1 MAPTAIASSSIAW
14 RPAAVAEPAPVE
26 ILADD
31 RLEEI
36 RPLLLDLLVE
46 DLGHYGSRLDRPE
59 IDGGL
64 LGPLRPGFA
73 GENVILA
80 VREAGD
86 VVALCWCVIFDPG
99 TGREGEVAEVYV
111 VPHHRGRGLATQ
123 LLRRAI
129 ELFQERE
136 VTFAAVWT
144 HSRNPGA
151 VRLYQGAGFALTEQ
165 MVLTWLPGGE

>member
-1 MAPTAIASSSIAW
+1 
-14 RPAAVAEPAPVE
+14 VAEPASVE
-26 ILADD
+26 ILAASE
-31 RLEEI
+31 LEEI

-46 DLGHYGSRLDRPE
+46 DQGHYGSRLDRSE

-64 LGPLRPGFA
+64 LGPLRPSFE

-80 VREAGD
+80 IRDDDKKG

-111 VPHHRGRGLATQ
+111 VPDHRGRGLATQ

-129 ELFQERE
+129 ELFRERE

-151 VRLYQGAGFALTEQ
+151 VRLYQRAGFAPTEQ
-165 MVLTWLPGGE
+165 MVLTWLPGGD

>member
-46 DLGHYGSRLDRPE
+46 DQGHYGSRLDRSE

-123 LLRRAI
+123 LLRRAV

>member
-1 MAPTAIASSSIAW
+1 MG
-14 RPAAVAEPAPVE
+14 EPAGVE
-26 ILADD
+26 ILAED
-31 RLEEI
+31 RLEEV

-46 DLGHYGSRLDRPE
+46 DQDHYGSRLDRSD

-64 LGPLRPGFA
+64 LGELRPGFA

-80 VREAGD
+80 IRDAGA

-99 TGREGEVAEVYV
+99 TGKEGEVAEVYV
-111 VPHHRGRGLATQ
+111 VPEHRGRGLATQ

-129 ELFQERE
+129 ELFRERE

-151 VRLYQGAGFALTEQ
+151 VRLYQRAGFAPTEQ
-165 MVLTWLPGGE
+165 MVLTWLPGGD

>member
-1 MAPTAIASSSIAW
+1 L
-14 RPAAVAEPAPVE
+14 R
-26 ILADD
+26 AD
-31 RLEEI
+31 
-36 RPLLLDLLVE
+36 
-46 DLGHYGSRLDRPE
+46 
-59 IDGGL
+59 
-64 LGPLRPGFA
+64 FA

-80 VREAGD
+80 LREDGE

-111 VPHHRGRGLATQ
+111 VPEQRGHGLATR
-123 LLRRAI
+123 LLRGAI

-144 HSRNPGA
+144 HSRNPSA
-151 VRLYQGAGFALTEQ
+151 VRLYQRAGFAPTEQ

>member
-1 MAPTAIASSSIAW
+1 
-14 RPAAVAEPAPVE
+14 VAEPAPIE

-36 RPLLLDLLVE
+36 RPLILDLLVE
-46 DLGHYGSRLDRPE
+46 DQGHYGSRLERSE
-59 IDGGL
+59 IDRDL
-64 LGPLRPGFA
+64 LGPLRADFA

-80 VREAGD
+80 LRENGE

-111 VPHHRGRGLATQ
+111 VPEQRGHGLATR
-123 LLRRAI
+123 LLRGAI

-144 HSRNPGA
+144 HSRNPSA
-151 VRLYQGAGFALTEQ
+151 VRLYQRAGFAPTEQ

>member
-1 MAPTAIASSSIAW
+1 
-14 RPAAVAEPAPVE
+14 VAEPAPVE
-26 ILADD
+26 ILSGD
-31 RLEEI
+31 RLEEV

-46 DLGHYGSRLDRPE
+46 DQGHYGSRLERTE

-73 GENVILA
+73 GENVILT
-80 VREAGD
+80 VREDGE

-111 VPHHRGRGLATQ
+111 VPRRRGRGLATR
-123 LLRRAI
+123 LLHRAV
-129 ELFQERE
+129 ELFRERE

-144 HSRNPGA
+144 HSRNPSA
-151 VRLYQGAGFALTEQ
+151 VRLYQRAGFAPTEQ
-165 MVLTWLPGGE
+165 MVLTWLPGGD